1 MSDKQNYMKT
11 RPFRK
16 GSFQETIFFKIE
28 SQHEDKTAE
37 MIITRLTKT
46 GALGKIITN
55 FPEETL
61 LKRSYPDLIPLKLQ
75 KAHLLVRNLFSK
87 EKIPKVPLT
96 GRFKHFE
103 RMWEILTRDQE
114 ILEIVTGYIIPMLS
128 KPLQR
133 SVPIKKELHG

>member
-16 GSFQETIFFKIE
+16 GSSQETIFFKIE

-75 KAHLLVRNLFSK
+75 KAHLLVRKLFSK
-87 EKIPKVPLT
+87 EKISKVPLT

>member
-16 GSFQETIFFKIE
+16 GSSREPPRVGGRETIFFKIE

-87 EKIPKVPLT
+87 EKIPKIPLT

-103 RMWEILTRDQE
+103 EC
-114 ILEIVTGYIIPMLS
+114 G
-128 KPLQR
+128 KN
-133 SVPIKKELHG
+133 